1 MILQK
6 KLNASWS
13 RKMLKA
19 RERPL
24 EAGERYIRAIPIPIR
39 ANKIVQTMGNTIPGG
54 ESGGF
59 MIVVR

>member
-1 MILQK
+1 MMLQK

-13 RKMLKA
+13 RKIPKA
-19 RERPL
+19 RERSR
-24 EAGERYIRAIPIPIR
+24 EAGEMYIRAAPTPIK
-39 ANKIVQTMGNTIPGG
+39 ANKMVQTMGNTIPGG